1 MRIAGD
7 GLAVPGILSRMVL
20 LAFCALSQLPIAR
33 AKIDAAIEADCGA
46 AGVDLPP
53 MSDDA
58 TFLRRV
64 YLDGIGRIPTLVE
77 ARSFLDSEDTNKR
90 TKLIDELLASEG
102 YAKHW
107 FHFWADLLRVSTD
120 VKVTRSGI
128 VGSAY
133 VEWIQNALDENRPY
147 DQMVRDLVGR
157 QGNVWEAEN
166 AGAVGFY
173 LRDFSMPLEHF
184 GILMQV
190 FAGTRME
197 CAQCHDHPFD
207 RWTQMD
213 FHRLAA
219 FTFGVRASKYPQIYL
234 EVDGAD
240 RSAVNKIT
248 IPMRFASVQSRAWPL
263 KLPHDYAYDDAAP
276 NSEVAAKFV
285 FGPATTSSNSDTSS
299 AETFARWLTDPQ
311 HPRFTRVIVN
321 RLWNELFGAP
331 LVPPPLDDLRD
342 DTAAWNPALEA
353 ELLNLMGNSGY
364 DLRAF
369 LATVMKSDAY
379 QRRATAREYQPGEPQ
394 FFAAPFVRRMSA
406 EQVWDSYVTLITD
419 DAERPKFS
427 RRAYRERYLNDL
439 RMRAA
444 KVCDRD
450 VDEVRAWLQTT
461 AGKSFA
467 ASPRAKECAT
477 ADAWAE
483 EQKTWMKAL
492 DRWKKSAG
500 GNPAQFN
507 EWKSQHSYLYRASE
521 LETPMPAG
529 HFLRT
534 FGQSD
539 RELPNNANR
548 DSSVPQALAIFNSE
562 MSAAVQNPW
571 SPVMRAAQN
580 PDKSETVDALFL
592 SILTRRA
599 SEREQHIAAGESP
612 QDLAAALL
620 ATAEFLFVR

>member
-1 MRIAGD
+1 MLNSAGRT
-7 GLAVPGILSRMVL
+7 GLLVTAMVL
-20 LAFCALSQLPIAR
+20 AAVGVSSASETT
-33 AKIDAAIEADCGA
+33 IDAAIEADCEA
-46 AGVDLPP
+46 AGVELPP

-64 YLDGIGRIPTLVE
+64 YLDGIGRIPTLEE
-77 ARSFLDSEDTNKR
+77 ARSFLDSEDSYKR

-120 VKVTRSGI
+120 VKITRSGI

-133 VEWIQNALDENRPY
+133 VEWIQNALDENRRY

-157 QGNVWEAEN
+157 QGNVWEPEN

-173 LRDFSMPLEHF
+173 LRDFAMPLDHF

-207 RWTQMD
+207 RWTQRD
-213 FHRLAA
+213 FHQLAA
-219 FTFGVRASKYPQIYL
+219 FTFGVRAGKYPQIYN
-234 EVDGAD
+234 EVKGAD
-240 RSAVNKIT
+240 RTAVNKIT

-263 KLPHDYAYDDAAP
+263 KLPHDYAYDDARPGDAVTA
-276 NSEVAAKFV
+276 SFV
-285 FGPATTSSNSDTSS
+285 FGPKTAMQSDDASS
-299 AETFARWLTDPQ
+299 AETFARWLTDPE

-321 RLWNELFGAP
+321 RLWYELFGAP

-353 ELLNLMGNSGY
+353 ESITLMRNSGY

-369 LATVMKSDAY
+369 LASVMKSNAY
-379 QRRATAREYQPGEPQ
+379 QRRATAREYQPGERQ
-394 FFAAPFVRRMSA
+394 FFEAPFVRRMSA

-419 DAERPKFS
+419 DAERPNFS

-439 RMRAA
+439 RLRAA
-444 KVCDRD
+444 KVCHKGP
-450 VDEVRAWLQTT
+450 DEVRAWLRTA
-461 AGKSFA
+461 AGKSFV
-467 ASPRAKECAT
+467 ASPRAKDCAK
-477 ADAWAE
+477 ADALAE
-483 EQKTWMKAL
+483 QQKIWMKAL
-492 DRWKKSAG
+492 DRWKKSASG
-500 GNPAQFN
+500 SAAEFN
-507 EWKSQHSYLYRASE
+507 QWKSQHYRLYRASE
-521 LETPMPAG
+521 LETPMPPG

-539 RELPNNANR
+539 RDLPNNANR
-548 DSSVPQALAIFNSE
+548 NSSVPQALAIFNSE
-562 MSAAVQNPW
+562 MSAAVQNAW
-571 SPVMRAAQN
+571 SPVMRAARE
-580 PDKSETVDALFL
+580 PRTVADALFL
-592 SILTRRA
+592 SILTRPPTEH
-599 SEREQHIAAGESP
+599 ERGVAAGESP
-612 QDLAAALL
+612 EDLVAALL